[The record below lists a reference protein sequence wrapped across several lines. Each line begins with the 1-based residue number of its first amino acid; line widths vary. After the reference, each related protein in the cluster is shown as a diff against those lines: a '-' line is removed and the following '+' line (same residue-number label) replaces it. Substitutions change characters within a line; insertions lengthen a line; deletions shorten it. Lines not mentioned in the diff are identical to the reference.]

1 MHKFEPFIDLR
12 QNSKELATESSL
24 WPTFTDIMT
33 VVLMVFMFTMIAM
46 IIKNSNLLQQLSV
59 TEGQLELT
67 EDQKESLVNQVII
80 LEQQLKDKKMEAILL
95 GDEKTALQKTIEAKL
110 ALISQLQ
117 QQLDLAGKTV
127 TTLKQEIQVKEEAL
141 EKTKEALKKTE
152 ESYDIKIAALTEDT
166 KKQIEEFNQK
176 FAELM
181 KALQLKEEKISTFT
195 AEQQELEL
203 TLARQRQEYTVLE
216 EKYNRL
222 IRPSRSPI
230 GREVVTVMYSKVG
243 GKYRILLQD
252 IGSNSF
258 EQVQW
263 NELHKKLG
271 MLKDKYKNK
280 LYVKIIFPEN
290 SNLSYNEAW
299 DFTREILQKYD
310 YYYQYNP

>member
-166 KKQIEEFNQK
+166 KKQIEEFNHK
-176 FAELM
+176 IAELM

-258 EQVQW
+258 EQVQR
-263 NELHKKLG
+263 NELRKRLG
-271 MLKDKYKNK
+271 ILKDKYKNK

>member
-67 EDQKESLVNQVII
+67 KDQKESLASQVII

-95 GDEKTALQKTIEAKL
+95 GDEKIALQKTIETKL

-141 EKTKEALKKTE
+141 VRTKEALKKTK

-181 KALQLKEEKISTFT
+181 KALQLKEEEISTLT
-195 AEQQELEL
+195 VEQQELEL
-203 TLARQRQEYTVLE
+203 TLARQRQEFTVLE

-230 GREVVTVMYSKVG
+230 GREVVTVMYSKMG

-258 EQVQW
+258 EQVQR
-263 NELHKKLG
+263 NELRKRLG
-271 MLKDKYKNK
+271 ILKDKYKNK

>member
-12 QNSKELATESSL
+12 QNSKELTTDSSL

-67 EDQKESLVNQVII
+67 KDQKESLASQVII

-95 GDEKTALQKTIEAKL
+95 GDEKIALQKTIETKL

-141 EKTKEALKKTE
+141 VRTKEALKKTK

-181 KALQLKEEKISTFT
+181 KALQLKEEEISTLT
-195 AEQQELEL
+195 VEQQELEL
-203 TLARQRQEYTVLE
+203 TLARQRQEFTVLE

-230 GREVVTVMYSKVG
+230 GREVVTVMYSKMG

-258 EQVQW
+258 EQVQR
-263 NELHKKLG
+263 NELRKRLG
-271 MLKDKYKNK
+271 ILKDKYKNK